1 MHYTK
6 IYHGNDGC
14 NGDGAMLKMHDRVET
29 HGRASL
35 LLRLLTNT
43 KIIYEQ
49 V

>member
-6 IYHGNDGC
+6 IYHGNDGRDS
-14 NGDGAMLKMHDRVET
+14 DGGHVKNARRVET
-29 HGRASL
+29 YGRASL
-35 LLRLLTNT
+35 ILRLLTNT